1 MFWDNFIYY
10 CNLKNVKP
18 NAVTKAIGMN
28 NSATTDWKNGSIPRD
43 TTMRKIA
50 DYFGIPVTCLTNDN
64 LRETVKNVTLAIPT
78 TEKESRVLFAYR
90 SQPEM
95 QPAVD
100 KLLGIKDD
108 DSVTV
113 YTAAQSEINRKHAI
127 TQIPKDKWDE
137 IENEPNTD
145 EDLL

>member
-1 MFWDNFIYY
+1 MFWDNFIHY
-10 CNLKNVKP
+10 CNIKKVKP
-18 NAVTKAIGMN
+18 NNVAKAIGMSN
-28 NSATTDWKNGSIPRD
+28 AAATDWKNGSIPRD
-43 TTMRKIA
+43 TTLRKIA
-50 DYFGIPVTCLTNDN
+50 DYFGVPVSCLTNDT
-64 LRETVKNVTLAIPT
+64 LCETVKNVTLSTPT

-100 KLLGIKDD
+100 KLLGIN
-108 DSVTV
+108 DSDTITV

-127 TQIPKDKWDE
+127 TKIPKEKWEE